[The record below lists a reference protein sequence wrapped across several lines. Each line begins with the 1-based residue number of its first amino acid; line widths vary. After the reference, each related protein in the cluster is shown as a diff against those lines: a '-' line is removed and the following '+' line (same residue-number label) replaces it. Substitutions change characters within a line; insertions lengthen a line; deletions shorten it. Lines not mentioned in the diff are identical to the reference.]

1 MTNTLRFVVL
11 QTVLAASLVAM
22 WQAGYLSLL
31 TDGDSRWFVA
41 GVLAFA
47 VIGLGAMAM
56 HRYDHV
62 RFIADQLV
70 IVAVVG
76 MQVGISGG
84 LAAFAS
90 SIGMGGELVKLAG
103 AFLGA
108 VSVALHISIAAL
120 ASYFW
125 LNVNLHLLGA
135 DDDRR

>member
-1 MTNTLRFVVL
+1 MTTTLRFIVI
-11 QTVLAASLVAM
+11 QTILAAGLVAM
-22 WQAGYLSLL
+22 WQADYLSLL

-41 GVLAFA
+41 GVMAFA
-47 VIGLGAMAM
+47 GIGLGAMAM

-70 IVAVVG
+70 IIAVLG
-76 MQVGISGG
+76 MQIGISGG

-90 SIGMGGELVKLAG
+90 SIGIGGELVKLAG
-103 AFLGA
+103 TFLGA
-108 VSVALHISIAAL
+108 VSVALHISIVAL

>member
-1 MTNTLRFVVL
+1 MTVLLRFTVV
-11 QTVLAASLVAM
+11 QTILAAGLFAM

-31 TDGDSRWFVA
+31 TDGDSRWFVM

-47 VIGLGAMAM
+47 SLGLVAMAM
-56 HRYDHV
+56 RRYDHV

-70 IVAVVG
+70 IIAVLG
-76 MQVGISGG
+76 MQIGISGG

-90 SIGMGGELVKLAG
+90 SIGVGGELVKLAG
-103 AFLGA
+103 TFLGA

-135 DDDRR
+135 DND